1 MPTGK
6 KMSWAD
12 RLKKEPVVPTVKKMS
27 WSDRVKKSAGE
38 GADSA
43 YGALEA
49 KLSLGVN
56 EVTTILM
63 DRLKKESVGTSRVPT
78 VRATVR
84 SKKWGNPN

>member
-1 MPTGK
+1 
-6 KMSWAD
+6 
-12 RLKKEPVVPTVKKMS
+12 MS

-63 DRLKKESVGTSRVPT
+63 DRLKESVGTSRVPT

-84 SKKWGNPN
+84 SNKVGEPKLKIKTQGAKQQPLMGENQN